1 MESNQLRRAGWLIL
15 AFAVP
20 GSAQLRAGQR
30 LVGGVAVVVWAALWI
45 LVGVV
50 VVGTSL
56 APTTGFALIAS
67 SSTLAVARTVAI
79 CLGVF
84 WLAVGLHTAL
94 IIVRRPARRS
104 FSGSAALIAA
114 LVPALIAALLS
125 AGLPLAAASVLS
137 AAERTEAELFVPS
150 PDVVLA
156 NGRLNILL
164 LGTDAGPDRAGRRTD
179 SISVASID
187 VVTGRV
193 ALVGVPRE
201 LEQVPLPPGS
211 PLLAESPSGVYDCGN
226 DCQLGFLYQ
235 RVEEFSPELY
245 PDSSSR
251 HSSPGVEAVRDAVEG
266 ALGLS
271 IPYYLQVDMLG
282 FSALIDEL
290 GGVDLTVAERLPI
303 DGDENGVGVSGYI
316 EPGRQHLDGT
326 TALWYARSRQST
338 SDYDRM
344 SRQRQL
350 EQVLLAGQNPAELGL
365 AFARVI
371 DRDPSLVR
379 TDLTEGAFAQLL
391 ALASA
396 ARSTPVSTAE
406 LTPPAVDP
414 KNPDY
419 TAVRRL
425 VAATLVGG

>member
-1 MESNQLRRAGWLIL
+1 MIV
-15 AFAVP
+15 AFVVP
-20 GSAQLRAGQR
+20 GSTQLRAGQR
-30 LVGGVAVVVWAALWI
+30 LIGGVAVGVWAVIWVLLGVAVAGTAL
-45 LVGVV
+45 
-50 VVGTSL
+50 S
-56 APTTGFALIAS
+56 PTTGFAVIAS
-67 SSTLAVARTVAI
+67 TSALAVARTVAL

-84 WLAVGLHTAL
+84 WLAIGLHTAL
-94 IIVRRPARRS
+94 LLVRRPARRS
-104 FSGSAALIAA
+104 LTGVAALIVA
-114 LVPALIAALLS
+114 LTAALLS
-125 AGLPLAAASVLS
+125 AGIPLAAASVLGT
-137 AAERTEAELFVPS
+137 AQRAEAELFVPS

-164 LGTDAGPDRAGRRTD
+164 LGTDAGPDREGRRTD
-179 SISVASID
+179 SISVVSID
-187 VVTGRV
+187 AATGRMV
-193 ALVGVPRE
+193 LVGVPRE
-201 LEQVPLPPGS
+201 LQQVPLPAGS

-245 PDSSSR
+245 PDASSR

-271 IPYYLQVDMLG
+271 IPYYVQVDMLG
-282 FSALIDEL
+282 FSTLIDEL

-316 EPGRQHLDGT
+316 EPGMQHLDGT

-344 SRQRQL
+344 ARQRQL
-350 EQVLLAGQNPAELGL
+350 EQVLLAEKNPAVLGL

-371 DRDPSLVR
+371 DRDPGLVR
-379 TDLTEGAFAQLL
+379 TDLTEGALARLL
-391 ALASA
+391 ALAPA
-396 ARSTPVSTAE
+396 ARSTPISTAE

-419 TAVRRL
+419 TALRHL
-425 VAATLVGG
+425 VAAALDGG